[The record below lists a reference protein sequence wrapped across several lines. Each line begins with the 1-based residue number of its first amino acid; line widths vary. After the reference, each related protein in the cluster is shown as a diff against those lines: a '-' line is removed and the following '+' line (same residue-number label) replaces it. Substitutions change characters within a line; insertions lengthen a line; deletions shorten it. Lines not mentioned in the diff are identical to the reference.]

1 MRVKSCEIQKNPNNS
16 SESCREENNL
26 ACSHGGAPNDVKE
39 VCVDTE
45 TTQLEWSDVTV
56 FFQFGFQLRTGIVR
70 KTYHNIHTADWV
82 GPYNMIL
89 APIEKRDKW
98 CELAR
103 TSSVGLSEGPPPCRA
118 PQKQTYVSR
127 YVATPWTDSQLQ
139 RPFAS
144 SAIFNFDSGV
154 LEDVA
159 GTTAI
164 NATIRRAQRN
174 WRGDNDKDDDP
185 YAKHSRSC
193 SQGDLT
199 PILPRLEITRDRG
212 SKTTKPRY
220 SMKLDYSVLSL
231 PVPGIDDLYKLW
243 PKIKKHLGPAF
254 PLRGPYCYGNDPNR
268 GYAMHLSYDSTE
280 PAEAATWKGVKGCVP
295 PWPCWKSEP
304 HSPALPPSS
313 VIPTDN
319 HSEGS
324 YVLDPMGVEFA
335 IVYAIGF
342 LLVVSLVF
350 NCQLANRLKGMQQ
363 HSSSSGRLYRP
374 VPAGGPEAPS
384 ASSSSDPSQL
394 RVASGGSGG
403 LEEPL
408 LSPTTPANGER
419 RGRQSSQRPSPPAVE
434 ESKEEAA
441 DP

>member
-1 MRVKSCEIQKNPNNS
+1 MKS
-16 SESCREENNL
+16 
-26 ACSHGGAPNDVKE
+26 
-39 VCVDTE
+39 
-45 TTQLEWSDVTV
+45 
-56 FFQFGFQLRTGIVR
+56 
-70 KTYHNIHTADWV
+70 
-82 GPYNMIL
+82 
-89 APIEKRDKW
+89 
-98 CELAR
+98 
-103 TSSVGLSEGPPPCRA
+103 
-118 PQKQTYVSR
+118 
-127 YVATPWTDSQLQ
+127 
-139 RPFAS
+139 
-144 SAIFNFDSGV
+144 FDSHFSFA
-154 LEDVA
+154 L
-159 GTTAI
+159 
-164 NATIRRAQRN
+164 
-174 WRGDNDKDDDP
+174 
-185 YAKHSRSC
+185 SSL
-193 SQGDLT
+193 LT
-199 PILPRLEITRDRG
+199 FVVSLSPFPFVSISFNLFHFCCWLVGSLDICLFLEID
-212 SKTTKPRY
+212 
-220 SMKLDYSVLSL
+220 
-231 PVPGIDDLYKLW
+231 
-243 PKIKKHLGPAF
+243 
-254 PLRGPYCYGNDPNR
+254 CYGNDPNR